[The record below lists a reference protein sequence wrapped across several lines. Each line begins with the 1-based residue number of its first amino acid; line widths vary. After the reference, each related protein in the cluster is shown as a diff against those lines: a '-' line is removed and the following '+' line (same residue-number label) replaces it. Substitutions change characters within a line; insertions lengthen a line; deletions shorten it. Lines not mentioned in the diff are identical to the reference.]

1 MAMGGLDQVDFA
13 FTDIRMELD
22 SGKKKNGNN
31 GDKTRLLLDGS
42 ISGRAKPGRM
52 LAIMGPSGAGKVRK
66 ARMKKKKKK
75 CDDRETLFPSVFQT
89 LVVDAHAQIG
99 HPSLPPLLLL
109 LLFIA
114 IINSQHLCMP

>member
-22 SGKKKNGNN
+22 SGKKKKNGNN

-42 ISGRAKPGRM
+42 ISGRARPGRM

-66 ARMKKKKKK
+66 ARMKKKN
-75 CDDRETLFPSVFQT
+75 EEV
-89 LVVDAHAQIG
+89 
-99 HPSLPPLLLL
+99 
-109 LLFIA
+109 
-114 IINSQHLCMP
+114 